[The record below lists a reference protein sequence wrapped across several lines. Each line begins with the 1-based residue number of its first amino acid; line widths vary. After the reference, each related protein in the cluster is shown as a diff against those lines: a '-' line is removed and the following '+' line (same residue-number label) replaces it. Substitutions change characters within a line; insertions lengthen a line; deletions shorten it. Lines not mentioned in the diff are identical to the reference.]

1 MSNPI
6 ISELETNTHLFFLR
20 GVFSNFASTTQ
31 LEYDGIKFNSTEQAF
46 MYAKAKLFNDT
57 TSMIAI
63 VREKRPA
70 QAKQLGR
77 GVQGFDPVIWDKHKY
92 QLMLDVN
99 LCKYTQFENY
109 RNYIINTGDK
119 ILVEANGKPDLIWSC
134 GLYANDPRITDN
146 SKWPGENLLGKV
158 LMEIR
163 SMLKDHKHE

>member
-1 MSNPI
+1 MNNPI

-20 GVFSNFASTTQ
+20 GVFSNFAPTPQ

-57 TSMIAI
+57 TSMLAI
-63 VREKRPA
+63 VKEKRPA

-109 RNYIINTGDK
+109 RNYLINTGDK
-119 ILVEANGKPDLIWSC
+119 ILAETNGKDRIWGI
-134 GLYANDPRITDN
+134 GLYASDSRVHYE
-146 SKWPGENLLGKV
+146 SKWQGQNLLGKV

-163 SMLKDHKHE
+163 SIFKDA

>member
-20 GVFSNFASTTQ
+20 GVFSNFASTPQ

-109 RNYIINTGDK
+109 RNYLINTGDK
-119 ILVEANGKPDLIWSC
+119 ILVEANGKDRIWGI
-134 GLYANDPRITDN
+134 GLYALDYRAQYE
-146 SKWPGENLLGKV
+146 SKWQGQNLLGKV

>member
-20 GVFSNFASTTQ
+20 GVFSNFASTLQ

-63 VREKRPA
+63 VKEKRPA

-109 RNYIINTGDK
+109 RNYLINTGDK
-119 ILVEANGKPDLIWSC
+119 ILAETNGKDRIWGI
-134 GLYANDPRITDN
+134 GLYASDSRVRDE
-146 SKWPGENLLGKV
+146 SKWQGQNLLGKV